1 MKTDSFVPYI
11 IVESINGPLNIL
23 IDTGANKSFISPRH
37 ANLGTVYKTS
47 KPTSVKNVRG
57 NFHIENCVKL
67 NPFYG
72 MYGSIDLEFLLFDF
86 HDYFDGLIGYES
98 LSLLQASISTNTN
111 TLHLP
116 FGDLVMEKRFPE
128 ASKFQL
134 NANETKIIELPVC
147 QKEGDFLITKD
158 ILVEEKAF
166 IHSGLYKAENFKTKL
181 IITNLVN
188 SNVEVE
194 ILKGDIEA
202 NNFETG
208 EYNPETDSDANL
220 PTDLFD
226 QLRLDHLNKEE
237 RVGLIRLIS
246 DYQQIFHL
254 KSEKLTFTNVVK
266 HRIDTSDDIPVY
278 TKSYRYPYFLKEEVQ
293 TQIRDLL
300 QQGIIRPSNSPW
312 SSPIWVV
319 PKKMDASGKKKWRLV
334 VDYRKLNE
342 KTIDDKYP
350 IPNITEVLDKLGRCN
365 YFTTIDLASGFHQ
378 IEVNPRD
385 VQKTAFTV
393 EHGKYEFLKMPFGLK
408 NAPSTFQRVMDNVLR
423 DLIGKVCL
431 VYMDD
436 IIIYSTSLQEHLVNL
451 RKVFNALQKY
461 NLKIQLDKSEF
472 LCKEVAF
479 LGHLVT
485 SEGVKPNPDKI
496 IAIKNWPIPK
506 TETELRGFLG
516 TLGYYRRFIKD
527 FAKIVKPLTMP
538 LRKGEK
544 VVHSEEFVK
553 TFNKCKLLL
562 TSSHVLQ
569 YPDFTKPFILT
580 TDASNFAIGAVLSQG
595 PIGQDRPVAF
605 ASRTLTRSEEKYSVI
620 EKEFLAITWGC
631 KYFRP
636 YLYGKRF
643 TLFTDHKPLTYM
655 FSLKDPNDKMLR
667 WRLRLQEFDYDVKYR
682 PGKQN
687 IVADGLSRI
696 KHELNASDTSTGG
709 GTSNS
714 ENDNAT
720 DSSDAETCHSAESDN
735 TDLIKMTELPIN
747 FFNNQII
754 LQKGEIDSDEYVE
767 IFPKVHRRTITRTD
781 FSVARVLNIFKN
793 FMNIKRVNCIM
804 CDESLINTLQIVYRN
819 YFSQAKILKVQISQK
834 LLVDLRTAE
843 EQNEIIAKTHDRAHR
858 GGSENYSQIVKQYY
872 FPGMKRQIQR
882 YVNLCETCLE
892 NKYERHPYKVTLHKS
907 EIPNKPFET
916 VHIDIF
922 ISQPTLFLT
931 AVDKFS
937 RFAIITPIKSRS
949 IPDVRAGLI
958 KLITGYATPK
968 KIICDN
974 EPALKSIEIRS
985 LFQRLNIEVN
995 FTPSNHSESNGIV
1008 ERFHSTLSEIFR
1020 CIKDK
1025 YNDLNQKQIFKI
1037 AVGLYN
1043 KTIHTAHKHQ
1053 PCEILFGQRE
1063 EDDLPLDID
1072 RLFRNREEITD
1083 EIILNLDKTA
1093 TRNVAYQNRF
1103 REEEPNFDVNEDVFN
1118 SAQGIKRKTKAK
1130 FKKIKIKENR
1140 FKTIIDSRGIKLH
1153 KSKIKR
1159 KRKL

>member
-1 MKTDSFVPYI
+1 MNSK
-11 IVESINGPLNIL
+11 NGPLKFL
-23 IDTGANKSFISPRH
+23 IDTGANKSIISPRH
-37 ANLGTVYKTS
+37 ANLGFIRELL
-47 KPTSVKNVRG
+47 KPMTVKNVEGRCQITH
-57 NFHIENCVKL
+57 FVEL

-72 MYGSIDLEFLLFDF
+72 NPGTENLVFLIYDF

-98 LSLLQASISTNTN
+98 LNQLQASISVHTN

-116 FGDLVMEKRFPE
+116 FANIIMQKKFPE
-128 ASKFQL
+128 IFKFQL
-134 NANETKIIELPVC
+134 HANETRVIELPTC
-147 QKEGDFLITKD
+147 EEEGEFLLSKD
-158 ILVEEKAF
+158 LVLNNEAF
-166 IHSGLYKAENFKTKL
+166 VHSGLYKADNFKTKL
-181 IITNLVN
+181 IITNMTN
-188 SNVEVE
+188 KPTEVE
-194 ILKGDIEA
+194 MLKGSIEK
-202 NNFETG
+202 NNFEITPP
-208 EYNPETDSDANL
+208 PEPVSDSSVHVNL
-220 PTDLFD
+220 MD

-237 RVGLIRLIS
+237 RVGLVKLIS
-246 DYQQIFHL
+246 DYQEIFHL
-254 KSEKLTFTNVVK
+254 KNEKLTFTNVVK
-266 HRIDTSDDIPVY
+266 HRIDTKDDIPVY
-278 TKSYRYPYFLKEEVQ
+278 TKSYRYPFCLKEEVQ
-293 TQIRDLL
+293 SQVRDLL
-300 QQGIIRPSNSPW
+300 NQGIIRPSNSPW

-365 YFTTIDLASGFHQ
+365 YFSTIDLASGFHQ

-385 VQKTAFTV
+385 IRKTAFTV

-436 IIIYSTSLQEHLVNL
+436 IIVYSTSYQEHLINL
-451 RKVFNALQKY
+451 RKVFDALRKY

-485 SEGVKPNPDKI
+485 ADGVKPNPDKVV
-496 IAIKNWPIPK
+496 AIKNWPIPK

-527 FAKIVKPLTMP
+527 FAKIVKPLTTQ

-544 VVHSEEFVK
+544 LTHSKEFIE
-553 TFNKCKLLL
+553 TFNKCKILL

-580 TDASNFAIGAVLSQG
+580 TDASQFAVGAVLSQG

-605 ASRTLTRSEEKYSVI
+605 ASRTLTKTEEKYSVI

-636 YLYGKRF
+636 YLYGKKF
-643 TLFTDHKPLTYM
+643 TLFTDHRPLTYM

-696 KHELNASDTSTGG
+696 RNEVNANDTSDSSDHATHG
-709 GTSNS
+709 S
-714 ENDNAT
+714 EENNAT
-720 DSSDAETCHSAESDN
+720 DSSDAETCHSAESDAS
-735 TDLIKMTELPIN
+735 DLIQMTELPIN
-747 FFNNQII
+747 FFSNQII
-754 LQKGEIDSDEYVE
+754 LKKGDIESTEYEE
-767 IFPKVHRRTITRTD
+767 IFPNIHRRTIVRFD
-781 FSVARVLNIFKN
+781 FSVAIVLNIFKDY
-793 FMNIKRVNCIM
+793 MNPKRVNGIM
-804 CDESLINTLQIVYRN
+804 CDESLINTLNIVYRN
-819 YFSQAKILKVQISQK
+819 YFSRAKILKVRISQK
-834 LLVDLRTAE
+834 MLTDLRTSE
-843 EQNEIIAKTHDRAHR
+843 EQNEIISKTHDRAHR
-858 GGSENYSQIVKQYY
+858 GAAENHAQIIKQYY

-882 YVNLCETCLE
+882 FVNLCETCLE
-892 NKYERHPYKVTLHKS
+892 NKYERHPYNITLHRP

-916 VHIDIF
+916 VHLDIF
-922 ISQPTLFLT
+922 IAQPNLFLT
-931 AVDKFS
+931 AVDRFS
-937 RFAIITPIKSRS
+937 RYAMLIHIKSRS

-968 KIICDN
+968 KIVCDN

-985 LFQRLNIEVN
+985 LFQRLDIQVEY
-995 FTPSNHSESNGIV
+995 TPSNHSESNGIV
-1008 ERFHSTLSEIFR
+1008 ERFHSTLIEIFR

-1025 YNDLNQKQIFKI
+1025 YDDLSQKQIFKI
-1037 AVGLYN
+1037 ALGLYN
-1043 KTIHTAHKHQ
+1043 KTIHTAHQHK

-1063 EDDLPLDID
+1063 EDDLPLDLD
-1072 RLFRNREEITD
+1072 RLFENRQEITD
-1083 EIILNLDKTA
+1083 EVMLKLDKNA
-1093 TRNVAYQNRF
+1093 KKNVDYHNKTR
-1103 REEEPNFDVNEDVFN
+1103 EKEPNFQENEEVFN
-1118 SAQGIKRKTKAK
+1118 TIQGIKRKTKPK
-1130 FKKIKIKENR
+1130 FKKVKVRENR
-1140 FKTIIDSRGIKLH
+1140 FKTIITSSGIKFH
-1153 KSKIKR
+1153 KSKLKR
-1159 KRKL
+1159 KRKH